1 MIDCVMAH
9 LAGRVS
15 EWHPL
20 PRADMFSAE
29 PSFGLA
35 VATAC
40 VCGNE
45 GGGIAVCERRVCV
58 CVWGGGGGGGGGVG
72 GMCV

>member
-20 PRADMFSAE
+20 PRADMFSAQ

-45 GGGIAVCERRVCV
+45 GGGIAVCERRVCGV
-58 CVWGGGGGGGGGVG
+58 CVCGGGGRNV
-72 GMCV
+72 CVKGA